1 MGESPTVKSASWTSR
16 KAINTMQMES
26 KDLRISKSPQGNLA
40 WEFKSVAM
48 VKAYDY
54 EGWRD
59 GNTNTQGLENIV

>member
-40 WEFKSVAM
+40 
-48 VKAYDY
+48 
-54 EGWRD
+54 
-59 GNTNTQGLENIV
+59 